1 MKTPAPAHWAQLS
14 PLLDELLDLPEP
26 ARQTRFA
33 AMYAALQADNPALAD
48 ELASLLAS
56 DGQARSGGFL
66 GGAMTPPSAAMEELA
81 SPAGQHLG
89 PYVLEAPLGQG
100 GGGSVWQ
107 ARREDGRYDASVAV
121 KLLHL
126 SLMGRAGA
134 QRFVREGQILG
145 RLTHP
150 NIAHLLDAGV
160 TPNGQP
166 YLVLELVQG
175 ERIDHHCDAR
185 RLGIEQRLALF
196 GDVLAAVAHAHAHGV
211 IHRDLKPAN
220 VLVSAEGAVKLLDF
234 GIAKLLADEADLAE
248 ATELTRDGGRV
259 LTPEYAAPEQL
270 RGEGVTTATD
280 VYALGVMLYQL
291 LTGQHATTPAGAT
304 SAQAMQATL
313 EVDAPR
319 ASRAAGQ
326 ATDGVAGQRGL
337 SPQRLARRLQGDLD
351 NIVARC
357 LRKVPAERY
366 ATVTALADDLR
377 RHLAHEP
384 VTARA
389 DTLGYVAAKFV
400 RRHRAGVAGAVL
412 TTLALL
418 AGTAVATWQ
427 MFEAREQREEAR
439 AQATRS
445 AATEDFLTVMVS
457 EVGADG
463 GAQTPRQMLDRGLS
477 LLDSS
482 AVTEPRFLV
491 AQLMLLS
498 TAYENIGQADRQG
511 ELLARA
517 EAVARQ
523 AGLEDGLIEVLCSQ
537 INVDLMAGH
546 RDKAE
551 ARLNEAQLML
561 ARQPSPLPE
570 PQARCLSAAADLAA
584 ADNRLTEAV
593 ALVQQALAHL
603 KANGLGRHGL
613 VGATLSQL
621 AEYHNQLGDARKGFV
636 YNRQSLDAYV
646 QRGHG
651 GTMQAMV
658 LRLNETGS
666 LYSFGELKLAL
677 DLGNELMAMLAARG
691 TQDADNAPFMVNH
704 ASVLVAFGQD
714 DQALAL
720 VDRALTAATAT
731 GNLFWQYRAMYVRAY
746 ALVHLGRSDAA
757 LKALDEVEAAYRTD
771 PALYKPYLIS
781 VALVRAEWM
790 WRSGDVGGARR
801 LVDGLIRDMNPEAV
815 TPSAALRRALPLAA
829 ELALAQSDP
838 TAALS
843 LAEAAVKATT
853 AATDDP
859 TRSAHVGQSK
869 LLLARS
875 QHELGRRDQALENL
889 SAATTALR
897 NSLGEDHAQ
906 VASAQTLL
914 DAWKSSGSAAT
925 PDR

>member
-1 MKTPAPAHWAQLS
+1 MKTPAPANWPQLS
-14 PLLDELLDLPEP
+14 LLLDELLDLPEP
-26 ARQTRFA
+26 ARQARL
-33 AMYAALQADNPALAD
+33 AALQAEHPELAD
-48 ELASLLAS
+48 ELAALLAS

-66 GGAMTPPSAAMEELA
+66 GGAMTPPSAALA
-81 SPAGQHLG
+81 EAANLAGQRLG
-89 PYVLEAPLGQG
+89 PYVLEAPIGQG
-100 GGGSVWQ
+100 GGGSVWR
-107 ARREDGRYDASVAV
+107 ARREDGRYDAAVAV

-126 SLMGRAGA
+126 ALLGHAGA

-150 NIAHLLDAGV
+150 HIAHLLDAGV
-160 TPNGQP
+160 TPTGQP

-175 ERIDHHCDAR
+175 ERIDQHCDAR
-185 RLGIEQRLALF
+185 GLGIEQRLALF
-196 GDVLAAVAHAHAHGV
+196 GDVLTAVAHAHAHGV

-220 VLVSAEGAVKLLDF
+220 VLVSAEGSVKLLDF

-248 ATELTRDGGRV
+248 VSELTRDGGRV

-291 LTGQHATTPAGAT
+291 LTGQHATTPAGST

-326 ATDGVAGQRGL
+326 ATDGVAAGRRGL
-337 SPQRLARRLQGDLD
+337 SPQRLSRRLRGDLD

-357 LRKVPAERY
+357 LRKAPGERY

-384 VTARA
+384 VSARA
-389 DTLGYVAAKFV
+389 DSFSYVAARFM
-400 RRHRAGVAGAVL
+400 RRHRAAVAGAVL

-439 AQATRS
+439 AQAARS

-491 AQLMLLS
+491 AQLLLLGM
-498 TAYENIGQADRQG
+498 AYENIGQADRQG
-511 ELLARA
+511 DLLARA
-517 EAVARQ
+517 ESVARE
-523 AGLEDGLIEVLCSQ
+523 AGLEDGLIEVLCSR

-546 RDKAE
+546 RDKAQ
-551 ARLNEAQLML
+551 ARLGEAQQML
-561 ARQPSPLPE
+561 ALQPSPLPE
-570 PQARCLSAAADLAA
+570 LQARCLAAGADMAA
-584 ADNRLTEAV
+584 TDNRLTEAV
-593 ALVQQALAHL
+593 ALAQQALAHL
-603 KANGLGRHGL
+603 KANGLGRHSL

-658 LRLNETGS
+658 MRLNETGS

-677 DLGNELMAMLAARG
+677 ELGNQLMAMLAARG
-691 TQDADNAPFMVNH
+691 TQDADSAPFMVNH
-704 ASVLVAFGQD
+704 GSLLVAFGQD
-714 DQALAL
+714 DQALA
-720 VDRALTAATAT
+720 VVERALTAATAT
-731 GNLFWQYRAMYVRAY
+731 GNLFWQYRAMYVRAQ

-771 PALYKPYLIS
+771 PVLYMPYLNS

-801 LVDGLIRDMNPEAV
+801 LVDGLIRDMNPEGV

-838 TAALS
+838 SAALS

-853 AATDDP
+853 AATDEP

-869 LLLARS
+869 LLLARA
-875 QHELGRRDQALENL
+875 QYELGRQDQALENL
-889 SAATTALR
+889 SAGITALR
-897 NSLGEDHAQ
+897 NGLSEEHVQ

-914 DAWKSSGSAAT
+914 AAWKPPGPAAKQG
-925 PDR
+925 R